1 MKTFVWV
8 LASTIGLSSPIV
20 AAAAPG
26 AAAAALYGSVCSAC
40 HGSTFAGGSRGP
52 ALKGPNFLAHWKRKS
67 AYDLYSL
74 ILLTMPSDN
83 PGIVNEKEGVGL
95 VEEIFK
101 QNGLKGS
108 FKHVKSPEDL
118 KSIPISK

>member
-1 MKTFVWV
+1 MKTLV
-8 LASTIGLSSPIV
+8 LVLTSTIGLTSPMV

-26 AAAAALYGSVCSAC
+26 AAAATLYGSLCSAC

-52 ALKGPNFLAHWKRKS
+52 ALKGPHFLEHWEGKS

-83 PGIVNEKEGVGL
+83 PGRWVC
-95 VEEIFK
+95 
-101 QNGLKGS
+101 
-108 FKHVKSPEDL
+108 P
-118 KSIPISK
+118 